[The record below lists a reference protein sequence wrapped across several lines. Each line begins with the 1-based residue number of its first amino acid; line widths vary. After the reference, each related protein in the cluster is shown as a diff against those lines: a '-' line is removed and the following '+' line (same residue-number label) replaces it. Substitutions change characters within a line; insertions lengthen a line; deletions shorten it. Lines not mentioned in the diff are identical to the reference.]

1 MTPAQENAHKLN
13 IINSARSYYR
23 IRKYAGYWVPVAV
36 VGGKKTT
43 GLHCSTAGGA
53 MNSAI
58 NLCAKLSA
66 EMLGVAQ

>member
-13 IINSARSYYR
+13 IINTARSCYR

-53 MNSAI
+53 MTSAI
-58 NLCAKLSA
+58 NLCADLSA
-66 EMLGVAQ
+66 ELLGAAQ

>member
-1 MTPAQENAHKLN
+1 MSPAQENAHKLN
-13 IINSARSYYR
+13 TINAARSYYR

-53 MNSAI
+53 MTSAI
-58 NLCAKLSA
+58 NLCATRSA
-66 EMLGVAQ
+66 ALLEVTQ